1 MISVSDPDPFHFR
14 QMQTLNKQTPDTV
27 SANPRQVQT
36 QDRYKPRTC
45 ANQGQVQTQTNK
57 P

>member
-1 MISVSDPDPFHFR
+1 MISVLDPDPFHFR